1 MRTLYTY
8 FRSSASYRVRIAL
21 TLKGLDWEAQAIN
34 LLERQQQ
41 SAAFLAV
48 NPQGLV
54 PVLVDDGAVLT
65 QSPAIIEY
73 LEESYPDPPLLPSGR
88 VERAYVRSLCNLI
101 ACDIHPLNNVRV
113 LRYLKQDLGVSEEA
127 KDAWYAHWIATGFAA
142 FEARLEREGLAGRY
156 CLGDAI
162 GMAEVFLV
170 PQVFNARRYD
180 CDLSPYPRLAEIAD
194 RAAEN
199 PAIKAAHPSG
209 QADAA

>member
-21 TLKGLDWEAQAIN
+21 ALKGLDWEAQAVN

-65 QSPAIIEY
+65 QAPAIIEY

-127 KDAWYAHWIATGFAA
+127 KDAWYAHWITTGFAA

-180 CDLSPYPRLAEIAD
+180 CDLSPYPRLVEIAD

-209 QADAA
+209 QADAV